1 MWEYPSLALSSV
13 VRNAASYVIS
23 VQNKINSFFHHQ
35 VRIAQ
40 EVCGHDYVLESEGGE
55 RLHISSLHTLFF
67 FRCVPVKSPLKST
80 GATEKD
86 ALCRA
91 LHDHFLTYETK

>member
-1 MWEYPSLALSSV
+1 MGIPLSSV
-13 VRNAASYVIS
+13 VRNAASYAFL

-40 EVCGHDYVLESEGGE
+40 EVCGHDYVSESEGGE
-55 RLHISSLHTLFF
+55 RLHIIYFHALFF
-67 FRCVPVKSPLKST
+67 FRSVPVKSPLKST